1 MGGNPLAS
9 FQGCRSRTG
18 NGMSSWPCGSPSDRH
33 SNRPRSCMKGR
44 AAFTFV
50 CSPFGLA
57 GLGLIW
63 ECSSRKDWDETG
75 QQHVSVCA
83 YPSVAP
89 ECSLNL
95 QRALRWGTRRRVVLV
110 DEAFSNIAL
119 KPPKEFNLLDN
130 KQYCY
135 KTWKTRG
142 RGLPDKEKGM
152 PGNSEGA
159 CQARDGAS

>member
-1 MGGNPLAS
+1 
-9 FQGCRSRTG
+9 
-18 NGMSSWPCGSPSDRH
+18 
-33 SNRPRSCMKGR
+33 MKGR

-75 QQHVSVCA
+75 QQHVSVRA

-89 ECSLNL
+89 KCSLSL

-119 KPPKEFNLLDN
+119 KVCPLGPSPSP
-130 KQYCY
+130 
-135 KTWKTRG
+135 RAGG
-142 RGLPDKEKGM
+142 RLAGPAAGRVM
-152 PGNSEGA
+152 
-159 CQARDGAS
+159 